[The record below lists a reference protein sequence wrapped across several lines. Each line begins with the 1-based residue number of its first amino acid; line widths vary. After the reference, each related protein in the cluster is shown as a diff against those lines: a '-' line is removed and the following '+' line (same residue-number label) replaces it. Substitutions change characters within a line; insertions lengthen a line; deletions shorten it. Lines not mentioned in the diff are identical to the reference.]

1 MDPEWWRD
9 TTFYIILYN
18 QSQIYGVTMKKL
30 TFLLSLLMIV
40 STNNLLSQDD
50 AVEEVIVTA
59 TKTERTL
66 QEVPVA
72 VSVVTSET
80 IEKANVMDLFDLK
93 AVVPSLDSRQ
103 YQSTI
108 NATFFIRGFG
118 NGSNNP
124 GIEPS
129 VAVFVDGVY
138 RSKTQSQ
145 ISDLP
150 MVERIEVL
158 RGPQSTLFGK
168 NASAGVINIVTK
180 KPSFDKSGM
189 VTVGFGNHNAKVGKF
204 YTTGPINDTMAYSLS
219 GNFNKRDGHSR
230 NPVTGNGTN
239 DRDRTGF
246 RAELLYAPSDD
257 LSVRFT
263 ADYDEYDE
271 ICCAVGSTS
280 YGPANA
286 VVTAF
291 GGQIVPNNP
300 YTEKAF
306 FDFDPISDGDNSGLS
321 IYIEKNFE
329 NFRFESITSKRE
341 SYNYEV
347 QDIDFDSADTVA
359 PSPISKDLD
368 AVTQEFRIFS
378 EDNEKFNW
386 LIGAYYYQEDMLF
399 NESVYFGSM
408 WRTYI
413 DAFLPGALSGVSAAF
428 GIPDSMLFGAG
439 QGTTEV
445 ATQDN
450 TTKSIFAQADI
461 QLNDNLNALIG
472 VSYIEDEK
480 TVSYNQV
487 NTDVF
492 SNIDFVG
499 AGTLALI
506 GAGVPPAQA
515 AVLATDPNFNPLLP
529 LQALQFLPQFVNYPN
544 VAQDGTSKDDNIDYT
559 FKLSYELNDFTSI
572 YGGISTG
579 FKATAWNISRNSLPD
594 AAETAALAA
603 AGTPVGPNTGLG
615 RRYAD
620 PEESEVLELGAKIK
634 LPSGYLNIAVFDQK
648 IEGFQSNTF
657 IGTGFVLANAG
668 SQSTEGYEFDLV
680 VSPTESIDLAISGL
694 FMDPIYDSFP
704 ASSAGDLTGTM
715 PSNISED
722 TISSTVTW
730 NWNTSN
736 WDGYFRLSHLY
747 ASEAKL
753 LENPAWQTILEA
765 AGNGIKTQDTLNFSA
780 GLNKDNLSIMFWA
793 KNINDDKYLISAFPA
808 VADPTSSTFF
818 GYPNAYRTY
827 GLTVNYMF

>member
-1 MDPEWWRD
+1 
-9 TTFYIILYN
+9 
-18 QSQIYGVTMKKL
+18 MKKL
-30 TFLLSLLMIV
+30 TLMSLGIIFSFSSLF
-40 STNNLLSQDD
+40 SQENS
-50 AVEEVIVTA
+50 VEEVIVTA

-72 VSVVTSET
+72 VSVVTAET
-80 IEKANVMDLFDLK
+80 IEKANVMDMFDLK
-93 AVVPSLDSRQ
+93 SVVPSLDARQ

-145 ISDLP
+145 ITDLP

-180 KPSFDKSGM
+180 KPSFEKSGM
-189 VTVGFGNHNAKVGKF
+189 LSASFGNNNSKVSKL
-204 YTTGPINDTMAYSLS
+204 YTTGPLTDTLAYSFNA
-219 GNFNKRDGHSR
+219 NFNKRDGHSS
-230 NPVTGNGTN
+230 NSVTGNATN
-239 DRDRTGF
+239 NRDRSSF

-257 LSVRFT
+257 LSVRVT

-271 ICCAVGSTS
+271 ICCAVGSAS

-286 VVTAF
+286 VPALF
-291 GGQIVPNNP
+291 GASIIPNNP

-321 IYIEKNFE
+321 IYIEKDFE
-329 NFRFESITSKRE
+329 NFRFESITSQRE

-347 QDIDFDSADTVA
+347 QDIDFDSVDLVA

-386 LIGAYYYQEDMLF
+386 LIGAYYYQEDMIF
-399 NESVYFGSM
+399 NESVYFGTL
-408 WRTYI
+408 WRSYI
-413 DAFLPGALSGVSAAF
+413 DAFVPGALSGVASAF
-428 GIPDSMLFGAG
+428 GIPDSLLFGAG

-461 QLNDNLNALIG
+461 QLTDKINALVG

-480 TVSYNQV
+480 SVSYSQV

-492 SNIDFVG
+492 SNLDFVG
-499 AGTLALI
+499 AGTLGLI
-506 GAGVPPAQA
+506 GAGIPPAQA

-544 VAQDGTSKDDNIDYT
+544 SAQSGQSSDDNIDYT
-559 FKLSYELNDFTSI
+559 FKLSYALNETTSI

-579 FKATAWNISRNSLPD
+579 YKATAWNISRNSLPD
-594 AAETAALAA
+594 PVETAALAA
-603 AGTPVGPNTGLG
+603 AGTPVGPNTGIG

-620 PEESEVLELGAKIK
+620 PEESEVLELGAKIL

-668 SQSTEGYEFDLV
+668 SQSTEGFEFDLV
-680 VSPTESIDLAISGL
+680 MSPTENLDIAISGL

-704 ASSAGDLTGTM
+704 ASSAGDLSGTM

-753 LENPAWQTILEA
+753 LENPSWQAILES
-765 AGNGIKTQDTLNFSA
+765 AGNGIKSQDTLNFSS
-780 GLNKDNLSIMFWA
+780 GLEKDNLSLMFWV

-808 VADPTSSTFF
+808 VADPTSSSFF
-818 GYPNAYRTY
+818 GYPNAYRSY
-827 GLTVNYMF
+827 GLTLNYTF

>member
-1 MDPEWWRD
+1 
-9 TTFYIILYN
+9 
-18 QSQIYGVTMKKL
+18 
-30 TFLLSLLMIV
+30 
-40 STNNLLSQDD
+40 
-50 AVEEVIVTA
+50 
-59 TKTERTL
+59 
-66 QEVPVA
+66 
-72 VSVVTSET
+72 
-80 IEKANVMDLFDLK
+80 
-93 AVVPSLDSRQ
+93 
-103 YQSTI
+103 
-108 NATFFIRGFG
+108 
-118 NGSNNP
+118 
-124 GIEPS
+124 
-129 VAVFVDGVY
+129 
-138 RSKTQSQ
+138 
-145 ISDLP
+145 
-150 MVERIEVL
+150 
-158 RGPQSTLFGK
+158 
-168 NASAGVINIVTK
+168 
-180 KPSFDKSGM
+180 
-189 VTVGFGNHNAKVGKF
+189 
-204 YTTGPINDTMAYSLS
+204 
-219 GNFNKRDGHSR
+219 
-230 NPVTGNGTN
+230 
-239 DRDRTGF
+239 
-246 RAELLYAPSDD
+246 
-257 LSVRFT
+257 
-263 ADYDEYDE
+263 
-271 ICCAVGSTS
+271 
-280 YGPANA
+280 
-286 VVTAF
+286 
-291 GGQIVPNNP
+291 
-300 YTEKAF
+300 
-306 FDFDPISDGDNSGLS
+306 
-321 IYIEKNFE
+321 
-329 NFRFESITSKRE
+329 
-341 SYNYEV
+341 
-347 QDIDFDSADTVA
+347 
-359 PSPISKDLD
+359 
-368 AVTQEFRIFS
+368 
-378 EDNEKFNW
+378 
-386 LIGAYYYQEDMLF
+386 MLF
-399 NESVYFGSM
+399 
-408 WRTYI
+408 
-413 DAFLPGALSGVSAAF
+413 A
-428 GIPDSMLFGAG
+428 AG

-450 TTKSIFAQADI
+450 ITKSIFAQADI
-461 QLNDNLNALIG
+461 QLTDTLNALIG

-506 GAGVPPAQA
+506 GAGFPPSQA

-544 VAQDGTSKDDNIDYT
+544 AVQDGTSKDDNIDYT
-559 FKLSYELNDFTSI
+559 FKLSYELNDFTSV

-594 AAETAALAA
+594 ATETSALAA

-730 NWNTSN
+730 NWNSNN

-747 ASEAKL
+747 SSEAKL
-753 LENPAWQTILEA
+753 LENPAWQSILEA

-780 GLNKDNLSIMFWA
+780 GLDKDNLSLMFWA